1 MIRCTFCDNLMRETD
16 LNCPFCGTPHNPAGG
31 SAPSAPQTMYELRKF
46 ADAVGISLE
55 RIHFHLGEDYKGR
68 CAFGMYRDEKTGNY
82 VVYKNKDNGKRAIRY
97 EGPDEAYAVNELYQ
111 KLKERMTMYRNNP
124 MNRHTDLYKDPK
136 PDLVNMGSTKT
147 GIIIVV
153 IVTVFIILLYM
164 LSYSIGYIPNSGGGG
179 SSTRYES
186 SYDND
191 SDYSYSD
198 WGSDS
203 GSDYDDWSSDW

>member
-1 MIRCTFCDNLMRETD
+1 MRETD

>member
-1 MIRCTFCDNLMRETD
+1 
-16 LNCPFCGTPHNPAGG
+16 
-31 SAPSAPQTMYELRKF
+31 
-46 ADAVGISLE
+46 
-55 RIHFHLGEDYKGR
+55 
-68 CAFGMYRDEKTGNY
+68 
-82 VVYKNKDNGKRAIRY
+82 
-97 EGPDEAYAVNELYQ
+97 
-111 KLKERMTMYRNNP
+111 

-136 PDLVNMGSTKT
+136 PDLLNIGSTKT

-153 IVTVFIILLYM
+153 IVTVFMILLYM

>member
-1 MIRCTFCDNLMRETD
+1 MVRCSFCDNLMSETD
-16 LNCPFCGTPHNPAGG
+16 LNCPFCGTPHDPIKRG
-31 SAPSAPQTMYELRKF
+31 PSGVPRTISELKKF
-46 ADAVGISLE
+46 VDTTGISLA
-55 RIHFHLGEDYKGR
+55 RLHFHIDEDYRGSR
-68 CAFGMYRDEKTGNY
+68 AFGIYRDPKTGNF
-82 VVYKNKDNGKRAIRY
+82 VVYKNKDTGERAIRY
-97 EGPDEAYAVNELYQ
+97 EGPDEAHAVYEIYQ

-136 PDLVNMGSTKT
+136 PDLLNIGSTKT

-153 IVTVFIILLYM
+153 IVTVFMILLYM

-179 SSTRYES
+179 SSSRYES